1 MRRKINGV
9 LYSTRKAVLIASAF
23 FPCQN
28 AQSSVVEEKLY
39 KSKNNN
45 RFFLVSIGGCRS
57 DHVYTSKTD
66 RSLSSRKMIIPLSH
80 AEALDWLQFSV
91 IGLEQSPSVQ
101 KRIVHPAV
109 QKCP

>member
-9 LYSTRKAVLIASAF
+9 LYSTRKAVLIAAAC

-28 AQSSVVEEKLY
+28 AQGSIVEEKLY
-39 KSKNNN
+39 QSKNNS
-45 RFFLVSIGGCRS
+45 RFFLVSIGGCRP
-57 DHVYTSKTD
+57 DYVYASKTD

-80 AEALDWLQFSV
+80 AEALDWLQSALG
-91 IGLEQSPSVQ
+91 GLDQSPSVPEH
-101 KRIVHPAV
+101 IVHPTA